1 MYGSW
6 LIYNQ
11 ELEYLEDLLDYMHS
25 VDPHLGSPSRH
36 VVVQNVS
43 NTVGELS
50 VETSLVWKI
59 LKEYASKQVC
69 EMNEY
74 LFENEVYIK
83 KLYEDEQ

>member
-11 ELEYLEDLLDYMHS
+11 ELEYLEDLLDYIHS
-25 VDPHLGSPSRH
+25 VDPYLGSPSRH
-36 VVVQNVS
+36 VVVQNVP

-69 EMNEY
+69 EMNGY